1 MPRLGYCMFRSRQGI
16 LGHDRVRSWFCVAI
30 GIPVSRHGSQILS
43 NGTCSKVAFF
53 VATGVLAL
61 SHDNIAT
68 KVFLLRL
75 RRSRQEDGVAIELG

>member
-1 MPRLGYCMFRSRQGI
+1 MPRIGYCMFRLRQGI
-16 LGHDRVRSWFCVAI
+16 LGRDIFRSWFCVAI

-43 NGTCSKVAFF
+43 NGTCSNMAFF
-53 VATGVLAL
+53 VATGVLVL

-68 KVFLLRL
+68 EVSLSRP